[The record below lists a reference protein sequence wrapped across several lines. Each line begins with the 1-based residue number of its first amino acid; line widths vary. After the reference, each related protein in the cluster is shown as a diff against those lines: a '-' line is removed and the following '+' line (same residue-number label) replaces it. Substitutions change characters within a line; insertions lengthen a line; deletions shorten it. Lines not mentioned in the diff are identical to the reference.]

1 MKNLSLNELVK
12 IERMNIL
19 SLNAL
24 KQMAIARNIKNYD
37 GMSKEDFLIALIKSN
52 ENYTELLKSEDNSNT
67 EIGETKKLFSKLR
80 SNFSLEEIKKC
91 REKFHKKELVYN
103 QLKET
108 DSLTKKEEKMLKNIV
123 KYFKKQKE
131 ELSKIKIYQYNSA
144 ANNSWSIVNDRQ

>member
-24 KQMAIARNIKNYD
+24 KQMAIARNIKNYN

-67 EIGETKKLFSKLR
+67 EIRETKKLFNTLR
-80 SNFSLEEIKKC
+80 SNYLREEIKKL
-91 REKFHKKELVYN
+91 RKKFYKKESIYN
-103 QLKET
+103 YLKEK
-108 DSLTKKEEKMLKNIV
+108 DSLTKKEENVLK
-123 KYFKKQKE
+123 KYCEVF
-131 ELSKIKIYQYNSA
+131 
-144 ANNSWSIVNDRQ
+144 